1 MNYVVFFNSY
11 LPHGSPSN
19 NSKGSRRNL
28 YLTFNKVSDGDLI
41 SVHYAGILAG
51 NANLFDSSIEYVWDN
66 YEYRKT
72 GVSDSNKHTATL
84 GACLKNSGECP
95 DGYSPMIAGFTEKT
109 KTMYEGQTLSVR
121 IPAKDAYGVDPSMH
135 DLGGEDLIFEIVIV
149 SID

>member
-1 MNYVVFFNSY
+1 MKIIKTPIQDLLVLQPNIFND
-11 LPHGSPSN
+11 SPRVGTTFVPLEEFGAYHHDFNEKYFLDWCDEFSSN
-19 NSKGSRRNL
+19 N
-28 YLTFNKVSDGDLI
+28 D
-41 SVHYAGILAG
+41 
-51 NANLFDSSIEYVWDN
+51 
-66 YEYRKT
+66 YEYRKA

-84 GACLKNSGECP
+84 GACLRSGAECP